1 MCRQFAVLCLALFA
15 LLAIDARA
23 QSDSITG
30 KTHSLIGV
38 EVRSHGVLS
47 NVMSAVPTQSL
58 QGSMMQQMGM
68 MSLSDAVK
76 HFTGINVRDYGGI
89 GE

>member
-1 MCRQFAVLCLALFA
+1 MRNPIPLPV
-15 LLAIDARA
+15 RH
-23 QSDSITG
+23 
-30 KTHSLIGV
+30 THWIGV

-89 GE
+89 GGMKQ